1 MEDRPYLPVI
11 DRDTKQEVTKL
22 YDIIDP
28 IVREEINAGYTLSFR
43 TPSSQVASYLSHL
56 LLIDVDGQYFKIARA
71 QNIRDSKIDFKV
83 EYEHVSYH
91 LIDYPDEVE
100 EYEDTPENIVRQI
113 LTGTPFELGHVAN
126 SDIIGVIY
134 FRPSSKDAR
143 GKLIEL
149 ARFLNYEMLWDNYE
163 VNIVEG
169 RGKIGSGI
177 NPLVFKLG
185 ENLIGV
191 ETDFDYR
198 DIAPRYAYEVD
209 VLDMGHL
216 SEYEDLSSLELG
228 DSVRIIDDLLHVDT
242 VLRVLSYERNPF
254 QKITP
259 RIQVGNTFLDFF
271 RPGDDLNDEDEEDKG
286 FKLIDQIHMTG
297 ISYMEISLSSDED
310 EDGTGLKKEM
320 CGRSGLPCR
329 SMDLSPLTSVKN
341 TGLFQLSML
350 KYMVVVHG
358 LLSRL

>member
-1 MEDRPYLPVI
+1 
-11 DRDTKQEVTKL
+11 
-22 YDIIDP
+22 
-28 IVREEINAGYTLSFR
+28 
-43 TPSSQVASYLSHL
+43 
-56 LLIDVDGQYFKIARA
+56 
-71 QNIRDSKIDFKV
+71 
-83 EYEHVSYH
+83 
-91 LIDYPDEVE
+91 
-100 EYEDTPENIVRQI
+100 
-113 LTGTPFELGHVAN
+113 
-126 SDIIGVIY
+126 
-134 FRPSSKDAR
+134 
-143 GKLIEL
+143 
-149 ARFLNYEMLWDNYE
+149 
-163 VNIVEG
+163 
-169 RGKIGSGI
+169 
-177 NPLVFKLG
+177 
-185 ENLIGV
+185 
-191 ETDFDYR
+191 
-198 DIAPRYAYEVD
+198 
-209 VLDMGHL
+209 MGHL